1 MRIIVTIL
9 LVISSIFAQ
18 EVKID
23 SVAIQ
28 AKMVELQADYKVVLE
43 KRLELDDTMKGFDYS
58 YQVLASMLIPKE
70 VIVEDE

>member
-28 AKMVELQADYKVVLE
+28 AKMVELDANIELIVTTANDQIGQLKFAKTVLE
-43 KRLELDDTMKGFDYS
+43 G
-58 YQVLASMLIPKE
+58 MLVPEE